1 MNESRWCMTAHLGS
15 KIHQSKFHIMQVELT
30 TKEVSVLTELCQMEI
45 GSLRSRIMD
54 DKRFGTLDDIPKAE
68 VEINRLNRIIEKL
81 S

>member
-1 MNESRWCMTAHLGS
+1 
-15 KIHQSKFHIMQVELT
+15 MQVELT

-45 GSLRSRIMD
+45 GALRSRIMD
-54 DKRFGTLDDIPKAE
+54 DKRFGILDDIPKAE

>member
-1 MNESRWCMTAHLGS
+1 
-15 KIHQSKFHIMQVELT
+15 
-30 TKEVSVLTELCQMEI
+30 MEI
-45 GSLRSRIMD
+45 GALRSRIMD